1 MRPEKI
7 NSIYSSI
14 KTLPGIGL
22 KIENLFNRI
31 GIYRKIHF
39 LWHIPYNVIKRE
51 KYKNIQDAK
60 VNSLVSIKIKILG
73 HKPSKFKRQ
82 PYRINCI
89 CGDTPVDIVYFY
101 ARHPV
106 VRATLPIG
114 KEKIISGKLE
124 LFRNNKSFG
133 FKRY

>member
-1 MRPEKI
+1 MRSEKI
-7 NSIYSSI
+7 NSIYSPI
-14 KTLPGIGL
+14 TTLPGIGP

-31 GIYRKIHF
+31 GIYRKLHF

-51 KYKNIQDAK
+51 KHNNLQDAK
-60 VNSLVSIKIKILG
+60 INSLISIKVKILE
-73 HKPSKFKRQ
+73 HRPSKFKRQ

-89 CGDTPVDIVYFY
+89 CGDTPIDIVYFY

-106 VRATLPIG
+106 VRATLPVG

-124 LFRNNKSFG
+124 YFRNNYQIRMF
-133 FKRY
+133 